1 VRLDSNTGWLTPD
14 NCRHPETATLVRL
27 PSYLSAFMGWM
38 DPESEPGNLGHH
50 IDAGRARLIWQLPHI
65 RSMF

>member
-1 VRLDSNTGWLTPD
+1 
-14 NCRHPETATLVRL
+14 
-27 PSYLSAFMGWM
+27 MGWM